1 MLTYRHDGE
10 INKTFKQI
18 NMDAKKLN
26 KMVGFQGYELLFYV
40 NENGNYTV
48 RVLGDAEATEK
59 LLAACKHK
67 SVKPERLYFFIKG
80 IKGKISAG
88 VLKSKGFKAP
98 FSWDKTQNP
107 VIILG
112 ELVQKKWGR
121 NITTEVIGKS
131 GYDHCPTIEVAITL
145 PNGRVVR
152 ATGDN
157 KQEAKRAAAREI
169 LDTWDFEE

>member
-1 MLTYRHDGE
+1 
-10 INKTFKQI
+10 
-18 NMDAKKLN
+18 MDAKKLN
-26 KMVGFQGYELLFYV
+26 KMVEFKGYELLFYV
-40 NENGNYTV
+40 NESGNYTV
-48 RVLGDAEATEK
+48 RILGDAEATEK

-80 IKGKISAG
+80 IKGKIAAG
-88 VLKSKGFKAP
+88 VLDGKAHKTQKNV

-121 NITTEVIGKS
+121 NITTEVVGKS

-157 KQEAKRAAAREI
+157 KQEAKRTAAREI
-169 LDTWDFEE
+169 LDTWNNYK